1 MSRTFSVMVF
11 PAIALAVA
19 AYFGTYAIWGG
30 RGLIA
35 YEDVEAKLAV
45 EKQRLAEATS
55 ERERLQHR
63 ILLLAPGHADPDLV
77 EELARGQL
85 IEGGPNQVAVPRDAH

>member
-1 MSRTFSVMVF
+1 MVV
-11 PAIALAVA
+11 PALALAVTM
-19 AYFGTYAIWGG
+19 YFGTYAIWGG

-35 YEDVEAKLAV
+35 FEDVQAKLAV
-45 EKQRLAEATS
+45 DKQRLAEVTA
-55 ERERLQHR
+55 EHERLQHR
-63 ILLLAPGHADPDLV
+63 IDLLAPGHADPDLI